1 MIDLESRAIFD
12 LSLSPDQAAIRRLEK
27 LSEKAA
33 DIASV
38 EDNVGADENLLAEL
52 EALKKNME
60 NVIETL
66 TQTTISNIV
75 IAT

>member
-52 EALKKNME
+52 DALKKNME

-75 IAT
+75 LAT